1 MRVTRKGVLIAVEG
15 IDGAG
20 KSTQVD
26 LLERRLTSLKPST
39 TSVLR
44 LKEPT
49 DGPFGKK
56 IRELAEDGRSSASVM
71 EEFQLFLND
80 RIEDVKQNIMPA
92 LKRGS
97 IVIMDRYY
105 FSNIAY
111 QGARGLNIDYI
122 KNENEKIAPVPDI
135 LLIIDIP
142 PEIGISRIRNLRGDT
157 PNAFEDERYLERV
170 REIFTTLSEELPY
183 AHLIKGEKPIT
194 SVHEEIMEIVLS
206 DLPNL
211 SSSSQS

>member
-1 MRVTRKGVLIAVEG
+1 MIVVEG

-26 LLERRLTSLKPST
+26 LIEAHLSRLNLQT

-44 LKEPT
+44 FKEPT
-49 DGPFGKK
+49 DGLFGKK
-56 IRELAEDGRSSASVM
+56 IRELAEHGRSSVDAA

-92 LKRGS
+92 LNRGS

-111 QGARGLNIDYI
+111 QGARGLNVDYI
-122 KNENEKIAPVPDI
+122 KSENEKIAPIPDI

-142 PEIGISRIRNLRGDT
+142 PEIGISRIRDLRGDT
-157 PNAFEDERYLERV
+157 PNAFEGETYLGKV
-170 REIFTTLSEELPY
+170 RQIFTDLAEDLPY
-183 AHLIKGEKPIT
+183 AHLIDGNKPIK
-194 SVHEEIMEIVLS
+194 SVHKTIMKIVLANVADFTS
-206 DLPNL
+206 N
-211 SSSSQS
+211 SQL